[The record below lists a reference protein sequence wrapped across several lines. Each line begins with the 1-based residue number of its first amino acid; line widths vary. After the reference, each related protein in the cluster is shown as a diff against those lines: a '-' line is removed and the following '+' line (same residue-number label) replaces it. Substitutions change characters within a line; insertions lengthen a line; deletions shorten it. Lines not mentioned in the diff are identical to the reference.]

1 MCSKCVGKSCSFRDQ
16 DYETI
21 QIIKLGKVTVGLG
34 INSAYLDE
42 EARCVVVCVAVVGGV
57 EQLDDRLDQP
67 LLVQPVQ

>member
-1 MCSKCVGKSCSFRDQ
+1 MIGVR
-16 DYETI
+16 
-21 QIIKLGKVTVGLG
+21 VTEGLRM
-34 INSAYLDE
+34 NSAHLDE

>member
-1 MCSKCVGKSCSFRDQ
+1 M
-16 DYETI
+16 
-21 QIIKLGKVTVGLG
+21 VTVGLRV
-34 INSAYLDE
+34 NSADLDE